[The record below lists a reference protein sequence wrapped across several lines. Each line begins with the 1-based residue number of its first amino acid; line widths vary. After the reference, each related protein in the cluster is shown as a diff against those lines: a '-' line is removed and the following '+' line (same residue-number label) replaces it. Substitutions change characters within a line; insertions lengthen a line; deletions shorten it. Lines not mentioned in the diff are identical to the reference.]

1 MAFTS
6 RYCDFEKSHINGEA
20 ILYIRIGQSFVSF
33 VDLLDWDYFNV
44 GGYVMFA
51 TKVKHVLH
59 FGNTPDER
67 TREAATLEQ
76 KASTPVY
83 NETATKSDSL

>member
-1 MAFTS
+1 
-6 RYCDFEKSHINGEA
+6 
-20 ILYIRIGQSFVSF
+20 
-33 VDLLDWDYFNV
+33 
-44 GGYVMFA
+44 MFA